1 MSIDQTLRKSVLPV
15 DSRGLRGVFSRGK
28 PQYGHIANVPRPG
41 KQMFPQLMAQNRLR
55 RGLISNASRPNNS
68 KRIKESL
75 DAGRNGL
82 GSRGQRI
89 PNQRKAIARRLKNNQ
104 QKVNNKK

>member
-1 MSIDQTLRKSVLPV
+1 MSLDQAFRKSLVPV

-41 KQMFPQLMAQNRLR
+41 KHMFPQIMAQNRLR
-55 RGLISNASRPNNS
+55 RGLISNANRSNNS
-68 KRIKESL
+68 KRFKESL
-75 DAGRNGL
+75 DVGGIGVGP
-82 GSRGQRI
+82 GSQRS

-104 QKVNNKK
+104 QKNNKS